1 MKAMEGTSTQVVVD
15 VILKPNDVYT
25 PFQWDR
31 YSLAR
36 WVAAAVVC
44 WIFYY
49 GLEGQLET
57 LRSLPDVGHII
68 EFKAAILVT
77 VILAVFILLALLLF
91 PYLQIRT
98 LFRKSPQ
105 FQKPVRYTFNPE
117 GLRFESESASGA
129 LKWSAFDRVVETRKV
144 FAFSLTS
151 RSGTYI
157 PKRCLASPSD
167 VALLRQLIH
176 DNFKGKWTL
185 RRD

>member
-1 MKAMEGTSTQVVVD
+1 MKAMEDTSTQVVVD

-31 YSLAR
+31 YNLGR
-36 WVAAAVVC
+36 WVAAAVLC
-44 WIFYY
+44 WIFYDLY
-49 GLEGQLET
+49 KNQLDT
-57 LRSLPDVGHII
+57 LRSFPDSASII
-68 EFKAAILVT
+68 AVLLV
-77 VILAVFILLALLLF
+77 LAVFILFALLLF
-91 PYLQIRT
+91 PCLRVRA

-105 FQKPVRYTFNPE
+105 FQKRVRYTLNTE
-117 GLRFESESASGA
+117 GLSFESESASGA

-144 FAFSLTS
+144 FAFLITS

-167 VALLRQLIH
+167 VGMLRQLIR